1 MLKLIRIDDAGEI
14 SRAAAEFVEYIS
26 SSDLQSNIF
35 AFFGQMGAGKTTF
48 ITALCKEL
56 GVSDTVN
63 SPTFT
68 IVNEYR
74 AAKVF
79 PVYHF
84 DFYRINKLSEAY
96 DLGLDE
102 YFGGE
107 GLCLIEWPEKIEEI
121 LPEDAVR
128 IEIKV
133 NEDGSRELRIGE
145 KG

>member
-74 AAKVF
+74 AAKGF

-102 YFGGE
+102 YFGGD

-145 KG
+145 KD